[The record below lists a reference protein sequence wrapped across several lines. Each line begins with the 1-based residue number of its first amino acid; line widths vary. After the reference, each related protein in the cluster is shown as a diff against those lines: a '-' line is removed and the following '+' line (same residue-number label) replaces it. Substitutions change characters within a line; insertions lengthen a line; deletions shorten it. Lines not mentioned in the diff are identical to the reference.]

1 MNISSANSKTTDNT
15 KEINSTAL
23 QSQADEECLDSCEGA
38 SFKDL
43 LKTKDKT
50 DADSQTTLLSSISKD
65 GLFSFDI
72 SSLKSDFNYDT
83 FSMDK
88 DDAMFF
94 VDMVNNGQFALNVQ
108 GDLNASL
115 LNLTSA
121 EGTAAT
127 YKTANVSK
135 SLMNLLDNSLQ
146 TNKPVRIDFDNN
158 VSVILKVDKSGK
170 IDANFIPGDKAVEQ
184 YLRDNIGFLK
194 QRFDEQNLS
203 YSNLSYRQYKQDR
216 QKKQNKGE

>member
-1 MNISSANSKTTDNT
+1 MHISSAKSKTADSTQ
-15 KEINSTAL
+15 EINQAQL
-23 QSQADEECLDSCEGA
+23 QSSQSDEDCLSSCDGT
-38 SFKDL
+38 FKDL
-43 LKTKDKT
+43 LKTKDKLG
-50 DADSQTTLLSSISKD
+50 AGDSSTLIGAISKE
-65 GLFSFDI
+65 GLLGIDI
-72 SSLKSDFNYDT
+72 SGLKSDFNYDT

-94 VDMVNNGQFALNVQ
+94 VDMVNNGQFGLNLQ
-108 GDLNASL
+108 GDVTASL
-115 LNLTSA
+115 MQLDSV

-127 YKTANVSK
+127 YKSANVSK
-135 SLMNLLDNSLQ
+135 TLMNLIDNSMQ

-170 IDANFIPGDKAVEQ
+170 ISADFIPGDKAVEQ

-194 QRFDEQNLS
+194 QKFDEQNLS
-203 YSNLSYRQYKQDR
+203 YSNLSYKQHKQEK